1 MKAILI
7 IGSIL
12 FLLVSAIADAAVCGS
27 NWRGAGCVGSNG
39 AVVKRHG
46 YRRPVVV
53 VPKKHY
59 HRHHYRPR
67 CTWVNG
73 YKVCR

>member
-7 IGSIL
+7 IVSIL
-12 FLLVSAIADAAVCGS
+12 FLLLSGVSIANAAVCGS
-27 NWRGAGCVGSNG
+27 NWRGAGCVGPNG

-46 YRRPVVV
+46 YGRPVVV

-59 HRHHYRPR
+59 KR
-67 CTWVNG
+67 CAWVNG
-73 YKVCR
+73 RKVCRYY